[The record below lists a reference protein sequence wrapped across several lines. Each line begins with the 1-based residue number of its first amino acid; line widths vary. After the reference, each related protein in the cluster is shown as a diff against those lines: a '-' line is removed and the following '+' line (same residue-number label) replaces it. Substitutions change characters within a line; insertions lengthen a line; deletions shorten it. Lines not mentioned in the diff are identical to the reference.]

1 MDYILHNLP
10 SKPQVEIF
18 LLSLDNKPCP
28 EPPPLHSTKQKN
40 SRLRKEGTEVR
51 ILVRVA
57 RREYFTVKFALLH

>member
-18 LLSLDNKPCP
+18 LLSLDNKPCLD
-28 EPPPLHSTKQKN
+28 PPPLHSTKQKN
-40 SRLRKEGTEVR
+40 SKLRKEGAEVR
-51 ILVRVA
+51 IRVA